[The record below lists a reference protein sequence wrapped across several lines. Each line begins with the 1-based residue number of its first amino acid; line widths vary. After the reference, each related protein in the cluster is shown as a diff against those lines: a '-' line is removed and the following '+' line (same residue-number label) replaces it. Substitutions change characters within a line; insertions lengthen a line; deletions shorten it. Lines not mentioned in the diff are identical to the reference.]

1 MSTSHKKKKKKKQN
15 RKNQNINKTPHIK
28 QTPVTKQVTPVAA
41 TPTRIISKDADP
53 LIPQGKPDGPIE
65 SIKHKK
71 AEHGKTNIDLAMN
84 MLKTARIDTTP
95 IIQNLLGGK
104 TESEIKDKSVLNGIR
119 TLRKIGDSSGGYMQA
134 MEAAFKN
141 PMVNKQITDAYINSV
156 TGAGTSIDKNSHNRY
171 ITRRFLDVEEM
182 TAMYTNSWVARK
194 IVDIPID
201 DALSEGI
208 NFTHLS
214 AEDDTKFRE
223 RLTNL
228 HFFEQMERMGKLG
241 SMSGIGMALIG
252 VRDGT
257 LTKDLNRPM
266 QRIEKNSLTG
276 LTVVDK
282 SYLGPVASNV
292 SNPVNNQNF
301 LSPTNYIVWGSNIHN
316 TRILRFDGDYLPP
329 IKLQENGYWYASVF
343 EKIYDLLGRYDS
355 IESAVSLLP
364 SEMLLKVFK
373 AADMSAWLGGN
384 DNTGENP
391 LQGKIEE
398 VIQVITT
405 LQSVYRTVMLPSDSE
420 SSFERQ
426 DLSVSGISEIL
437 MNYASLVAAAADIPH
452 TRFLGESPA
461 GLSSTGEG
469 QFQDYNKKIV
479 AIQENKYRPAYTY
492 FFNLVAQDVWGDEA
506 SEKNL
511 SFTFN
516 SIYSETAEAKVERQS
531 AELTMLRDAVDAGF
545 LQPAQAI
552 AECKARDIFPVITDK
567 YIEWVTMMDK
577 VAEAQESGVWPEY
590 GLFDDSDP
598 GMNYR
603 PPGVGKP
610 EDRDAQE
617 QNESLAEYIQSKVVN

>member
-1 MSTSHKKKKKKKQN
+1 MSKSHKK
-15 RKNQNINKTPHIK
+15 RKRTGCRANITKPSETPESKRIIPVSSDPLSPDQRITTSIYGTSTVKDTIEKAVINK
-28 QTPVTKQVTPVAA
+28 
-41 TPTRIISKDADP
+41 S
-53 LIPQGKPDGPIE
+53 E
-65 SIKHKK
+65 KH
-71 AEHGKTNIDLAMN
+71 GQSNVNLALN
-84 MLKTARIDTTP
+84 MLKKSNIDTTP
-95 IIQNLLGGK
+95 IIQALLGGK
-104 TESEIKDKSVLNGIR
+104 IESEVTDKSVLTGIK
-119 TLRKIGDSSGGYMQA
+119 TLRKIGDSSAGYMQA
-134 MEAAFKN
+134 MESAFKN
-141 PMVNKQITDAYINSV
+141 PIVNKQITDAYINSA
-156 TGAGTSIDKNSHNRY
+156 TGAGTSIDKNSYNKY

-182 TAMYTNSWVARK
+182 TAMYTNSWVCRK

-201 DALSEGI
+201 DSLSEGI

-214 AEDDTKFRE
+214 AEDDIRMRD
-223 RLTNL
+223 RLTQL
-228 HFFEQMERMGKLG
+228 HFFEKMEKMGKLG

-252 VRDGT
+252 VKDGT
-257 LTKDLNRPM
+257 QSKDLNRPL

-301 LSPTNYIVWGSNIHN
+301 LSPSNYIVWGHDLHN

-343 EKIYDLLGRYDS
+343 ERIYDLLGRYDS

-384 DNTGENP
+384 DNSGENP

-398 VIQVITT
+398 VIQVLTT
-405 LQSVYRTVMLPSDSE
+405 LQSVYRTVILPADSE

-461 GLSSTGEG
+461 GMSSTGEG
-469 QFQDYNKKIV
+469 QFQDYNKKIRG
-479 AIQENKYRPAYTY
+479 IQEVKYRPPYTY
-492 FFNLVAQDVWGDEA
+492 YFNLVAQDLWGDE
-506 SEKNL
+506 SCEKNL

-516 SIYSETAEAKVERQS
+516 SIYSETDEAKVNRQT
-531 AELTMLRDAVDAGF
+531 AELTMLRDAMADSI
-545 LQPAQAI
+545 LTPAQVA
-552 AECKARDIFPVITDK
+552 AECKARDIFSVITDK
-567 YIEWVTMMDK
+567 YVEWLDMQDRT
-577 VAEAQESGVWPEY
+577 AEAAESGVWPEY
-590 GLFDDSDP
+590 GFFDDSDP
-598 GMNYR
+598 GPKY
-603 PPGVGKP
+603 KP
-610 EDRDAQE
+610 SGYGEEKKESSQE
-617 QNESLAEYIQSKVVN
+617 INASLSEYISSKVVN